1 MCLLF
6 NNGFQIVTYYANFTQ
21 NVPANSYLTFNLTFP
36 LAFTT
41 TNYIIVTQQKYSSL
55 FSTPY
60 SHYATSC
67 TIRVTNTIGT
77 ATGMSGNVLFALIAG
92 Y

>member
-21 NVPANSYLTFNLTFP
+21 NVPANNYLTFNITFP

-41 TNYIIVTQQKYSSL
+41 GHYTLLAQQKYNSL
-55 FSTPY
+55 ICVPY
-60 SHYATSC
+60 SHNTTQCA
-67 TIRVTNTIGT
+67 IRVYNTTGT
-77 ATGMSGNVLFALIAG
+77 TTGVTGNSLFVLIVG